1 MVKLDNATQNVDN
14 ILCEDANLSMPDT
27 VEKCGM
33 IECPHWV
40 TTDWSLCV
48 ESRCLSRNKAIQKRD
63 VRCEFGND
71 TKSMLCDEGERPI
84 SRQECINDRCKAIWK
99 VDAWSEV
106 ATFFYFILKFKFKGA
121 LFCFLS

>member
-14 ILCEDANLSMPDT
+14 ILCEDANLPMPDT

-40 TTDWSLCV
+40 TTNWSLCV
-48 ESRCLSRNKAIQKRD
+48 ESRCLSRSKAIQKRD

-71 TKSMLCDEGERPI
+71 TTSTLCDEGERPI
-84 SRQECINDRCKAIWK
+84 SRQECFNDRCKAIWK

-106 ATFFYFILKFKFKGA
+106 IKLIYIYYFYTYIIGY
-121 LFCFLS
+121 